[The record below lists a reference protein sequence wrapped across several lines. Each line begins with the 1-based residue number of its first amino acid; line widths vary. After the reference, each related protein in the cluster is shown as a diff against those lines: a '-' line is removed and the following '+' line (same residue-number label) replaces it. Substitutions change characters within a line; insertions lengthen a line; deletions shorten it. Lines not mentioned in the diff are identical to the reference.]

1 MLSLDVI
8 DAATLAQQ
16 GPLTLVSWWKPILLF
31 PPILGWAWFVGRV
44 LDKHAARFSLPR
56 KQWNLV
62 HLSVATIAVLVTFI
76 LPVPGIAG
84 VFAALSLLVVV
95 LAADIFIFV
104 QLHNKDERTQE
115 GHELKLDF
123 SSIAE
128 AKAKK
133 AEAKQAGFVQLQIV
147 GPGKQKLAVPDKE
160 TPEYE
165 IRAKAEEQF
174 IPAAEGRARL
184 FEFAPI
190 DKDSNYAITMTIDG
204 VKQPIEKM
212 AGAQA
217 IKLIDFWKAAAG
229 MDVADRRRKQEK
241 TISIGRGEV
250 WNKPVRVSTIGGKA
264 GPKLSLLIEPAKQVQ
279 RKIEDMGFLDSQLE
293 ALHQIRDEQGGL
305 VLVAAGPSQGL
316 TTSLYGVTSLHDPYT
331 TIVQTVETDIQC
343 GLEGANQN
351 PFDPQGDGEYSTL
364 VRSILRRDPDFVTVA
379 DLPDKDTAL
388 EVVRADLKRTRVYI
402 GLRAESAMQAIQGFV
417 KLHGDAKSVADVLR
431 GVTAQKLCRQ
441 LCQNCR
447 VAYQPKPEMLQK
459 LGLPADKVK
468 QLYKKGGQVLI
479 KNKPEPC
486 PVCNGSGYFGQMA
499 MFEVYPI
506 GESEREMVAE
516 QDWNGLRAELRKRQ
530 LPSIQQVGL
539 RRAVEGRTSLEE
551 ITRVTST
558 AKKPQ
563 QQGGRKAAS

>member
-1 MLSLDVI
+1 MLSFDAI

-16 GPLTLVSWWKPILLF
+16 GPLTLVSWWKPLLLL
-31 PPILGWAWFVGRV
+31 PPIIAWAWFVSRI

-62 HLSVATIAVLVTFI
+62 HLSVATIAVLAAFL

-84 VFAALSLLVVV
+84 VLAAFGLLVVV
-95 LAADIFIFV
+95 LAADILIFV

-115 GHELKLDF
+115 GQELKLDF
-123 SSIAE
+123 SSLAE

-133 AEAKQAGFVQLQIV
+133 AEAKQAGTVQLQIV
-147 GPGKQKLAVPDKE
+147 GPGKQTLAVPEKE
-160 TPEYE
+160 TTEYE
-165 IRAKAEEQF
+165 IRAKAEDQF

-190 DKDSNYAITMTIDG
+190 DADSNYAVTMTVDG

-212 AGAQA
+212 PGAQA
-217 IKLIDFWKAAAG
+217 IKLIDFWKNAAG
-229 MDVADRRRKQEK
+229 MDVSDRRRKQQAMI
-241 TISIGRGEV
+241 TVGRGDV
-250 WNKPVRVSTIGGKA
+250 WSKPVRVSTIGGKA
-264 GPKLSLLIEPAKQVQ
+264 GPRLTLLIEPAKQVQ
-279 RKIEDMGFLDSQLE
+279 RKVEDMGLLDAQLQ
-293 ALHQIRDEQGGL
+293 ALHEIRDSKGGL

-316 TTSLYGVTSLHDPYT
+316 TSSLYGVTSLHDPYT
-331 TIVQTVETDIQC
+331 TIVQTVETDIQ
-343 GLEGANQN
+343 GALEGANQN
-351 PFDPQGDGEYSTL
+351 PYDPQGDGEYSTL
-364 VRSILRRDPDFVTVA
+364 VRSILRRDPDYVTVA

-402 GLRAESAMQAIQGFV
+402 GLRAESALQAIQGFV
-417 KLHGDAKSVADVLR
+417 KLHGDAKAVGDVLH
-431 GVTAQKLCRQ
+431 GVIAQKLCRQ

-486 PVCNGSGYFGQMA
+486 PVCNGSGYFGQVA
-499 MFEVYPI
+499 LFEVYPL
-506 GESEREMVAE
+506 GEAEREMIGE
-516 QDWNGLRAELRKRQ
+516 Q
-530 LPSIQQVGL
+530 
-539 RRAVEGRTSLEE
+539 
-551 ITRVTST
+551 
-558 AKKPQ
+558 
-563 QQGGRKAAS
+563 